1 MLDFFV
7 PVLLL
12 AGALLRKLQ
21 QLFIRNQNATSD
33 TPNPKLSACDE
44 RVQHSLADSNEP
56 SGIRFAVEQDMLV
69 HIETSGF
76 SLI

>member
-1 MLDFFV
+1 VRSYLKLSAWLALQSIMDRS
-7 PVLLL
+7 LL
-12 AGALLRKLQ
+12 
-21 QLFIRNQNATSD
+21 
-33 TPNPKLSACDE
+33 PKLSACDE
-44 RVQHSLADSNEP
+44 RVQHSLANSNEP